1 MSQVSEIISIHK
13 NVQESLLKRMGDIE
27 AQIQSAGP
35 AKDTVAR
42 IAEEFRAFRE
52 LVFDMLKMLRAQV
65 IECCRSIDDLEMRS
79 RRKAAIFQGMPELD
93 NEDCSGLILGVI
105 NTKLGLDLPVSAI
118 KVCHRLGA
126 SNKDHHRPILV
137 KFSSLDDKASVW
149 KAKTRLRGTKISI
162 REFLTKP
169 RQEVFS
175 KARHHF
181 GMRSCWTRDG
191 NIFLKTSDGNKH
203 RVTCLE
209 ELSPLLIQYPR
220 APGASQ
226 PEARHGAG
234 VNSSKLKDA
243 RK

>member
-42 IAEEFRAFRE
+42 VAEEFRAFRE

-65 IECCRSIDDLEMRS
+65 IECCRNIDNLEMRS

-105 NTKLGLDLPVSAI
+105 NTKLGLDLPVSAL

-137 KFSSLDDKASVW
+137 KFSSLDYNASVW
-149 KAKTRLRGTKISI
+149 NAI
-162 REFLTKP
+162 RPVYGALKSP
-169 RQEVFS
+169 SGNFS
-175 KARHHF
+175 
-181 GMRSCWTRDG
+181 
-191 NIFLKTSDGNKH
+191 
-203 RVTCLE
+203 
-209 ELSPLLIQYPR
+209 LSPDRRFSQKR
-220 APGASQ
+220 AIILAC
-226 PEARHGAG
+226 EAVGLGMAIS
-234 VNSSKLKDA
+234 SSKHPMEINTGSHA
-243 RK
+243 WRN